1 MRKMTAEERAKLS
14 TPTKLATSGRN
25 ADETFGF
32 VNVPPYR
39 GSTVLYKSMA
49 DLAAR
54 KNRYLYGTHGSPST
68 DALEEAWNVIEGSF
82 GTVLLNSGL
91 AACTTPLLALLSA
104 GDDILIPDSV
114 YAPTRHF
121 ADGIL
126 KRMGIGARY
135 YDPMIGGGIEAL
147 MQPNTK
153 VVFTE
158 SPGSLTF
165 EVQDIPAIAAA
176 ARKHGAYTVMD
187 NTWATPLLFR
197 PLDHGVDVSI
207 QAGTKYP
214 AGHSDVLIGWASCN
228 ERSYQLVKNAKL
240 QLGQHVSADDVF
252 LTLRGLRT
260 MDLRLREQGR
270 NALDIAHW
278 LKARPEVL
286 KVLHP
291 ALPDC
296 PGHDLFKRD
305 FKGASGVFSIVLN
318 GASREQAFAFADNLT
333 LFGSGASWG
342 GFESLI
348 VFFDVTEMRKIA
360 PFRPGGPTLRLQ
372 IGLEGVDDIKAD
384 LDQAFKAMKAF
395 G

>member
-39 GSTVLYKSMA
+39 GSTVLYKSTA
-49 DLAAR
+49 DLVAR
-54 KNRYLYGTHGSPST
+54 KNRYLYGIIGNPTT
-68 DALEEAWNVIEGSF
+68 DALEEAWNEIEGSH
-82 GTVLLNSGL
+82 GTVLVGSGL
-91 AACTTPLLALLSA
+91 AACTTPLLALLGA
-104 GDDILIPDSV
+104 GDHLLVPDSV
-114 YAPTRHF
+114 YMQTRLF
-121 ADGIL
+121 CEGML
-126 KRMGIGARY
+126 KRLGVETSY
-135 YDPMIGGGIEAL
+135 YDPMIGAGIKTV
-147 MQPNTK
+147 MRPTTK
-153 VVFTE
+153 VVLVE

-165 EVQDIPAIAAA
+165 EVQDVPAIADI
-176 ARKHGAYTVMD
+176 ARKAGAYVVMD

-197 PLDHGVDVSI
+197 PLDHGVDVAI
-207 QAGTKYP
+207 MAGTKYP
-214 AGHSDVLIGWASCN
+214 GGHSDVMIGWMSCN
-228 ERSYQLVKNAKL
+228 ERTYELVKAGRR
-240 QLGQHVSADDVF
+240 QLGQYVSGDDAF

-260 MDLRLREQGR
+260 MELRLREQGR

-305 FKGASGVFSIVLN
+305 FKGAAGVFSIVLN
-318 GASREQAFAFADNLT
+318 GASREQAYAFADNLT

-342 GFESLI
+342 GYECLI
-348 VFFDVTEMRKIA
+348 QYFDMTEIRKVA
-360 PFRPGGPTLRLQ
+360 PFRPGGHTLRLQ
-372 IGLEGVDDIKAD
+372 IGLESVDDIKAD
-384 LDQAFKAMKAF
+384 LDQAFKAMK
-395 G
+395 